1 MCFNV
6 ARMFVQ
12 VTKCKHGS
20 ATYFTYLVRESFR
33 TPKGPRS
40 RTICNITA
48 LPPETRELISQ
59 SLQGRS
65 FVAAESLQLTEAWNC
80 GGLVV
85 LHQAWE
91 EFGLRAIFDFVANA
105 RMAGLLNAMIL
116 GRIRFPSARM
126 ALAGHARRSAVE
138 PVAVLGEC
146 RLPQSGV
153 RAMGVS
159 RIPPRTSGRPAG
171 PGCRLQLRHRAFDVR
186 REARKVS

>member
-12 VTKCKHGS
+12 VTQCKHGS

-85 LHQAWE
+85 LHQTQQ
-91 EFGLRAIFDFVANA
+91 DFVCRAT
-105 RMAGLLNAMIL
+105 
-116 GRIRFPSARM
+116 FDPSADPRRPGLPK
-126 ALAGHARRSAVE
+126 ANDRTQAKLLPSLVQDHQPTAIPGFGQLQRLCSHKAAPLKGLADK
-138 PVAVLGEC
+138 L
-146 RLPQSGV
+146 
-153 RAMGVS
+153 
-159 RIPPRTSGRPAG
+159 
-171 PGCRLQLRHRAFDVR
+171 
-186 REARKVS
+186 

>member
-65 FVAAESLQLTEAWNC
+65 FVAAESLQLAEAWNC
-80 GGLVV
+80 GGLMG
-85 LHQAWE
+85 LHQAWGGVGLSTV
-91 EFGLRAIFDFVANA
+91 FGFGSGA
-105 RMAGLLNAMIL
+105 RLARLVQATIL
-116 GRIRFPSARM
+116 
-126 ALAGHARRSAVE
+126 
-138 PVAVLGEC
+138 
-146 RLPQSGV
+146 
-153 RAMGVS
+153 
-159 RIPPRTSGRPAG
+159 
-171 PGCRLQLRHRAFDVR
+171 
-186 REARKVS
+186 

>member
-65 FVAAESLQLTEAWNC
+65 FVDAESLQLSEAWNC
-80 GGLVV
+80 GGPIV
-85 LHQAWE
+85 
-91 EFGLRAIFDFVANA
+91 
-105 RMAGLLNAMIL
+105 
-116 GRIRFPSARM
+116 P
-126 ALAGHARRSAVE
+126 
-138 PVAVLGEC
+138 
-146 RLPQSGV
+146 
-153 RAMGVS
+153 
-159 RIPPRTSGRPAG
+159 RPAWAG
-171 PGCRLQLRHRAFDVR
+171 RGVGTIFSFPCD
-186 REARKVS
+186 AR

>member
-20 ATYFTYLVRESFR
+20 VTYFTYLVRESFR

-65 FVAAESLQLTEAWNC
+65 FVAAESLQLSEAWNC
-80 GGLVV
+80 GGLMV

-91 EFGLRAIFDFVANA
+91 EFGLSTIFDFVAEV
-105 RMAGLLNAMIL
+105 RLAGRLKAMTL
-116 GRIRFPSARM
+116 GVFLFPSAKL
-126 ALAGHARRSAVE
+126 ALAHNLRGPLLPR
-138 PVAVLGEC
+138 PCGLC
-146 RLPQSGV
+146 R
-153 RAMGVS
+153 
-159 RIPPRTSGRPAG
+159 
-171 PGCRLQLRHRAFDVR
+171 
-186 REARKVS
+186 

>member
-20 ATYFTYLVRESFR
+20 VTYFTYLVRESFR

-65 FVAAESLQLTEAWNC
+65 FVAAEPLQLTEAWDC

-85 LHQAWE
+85 VHEAWGVV
-91 EFGLRAIFDFVANA
+91 GLMQVFDFGAD
-105 RMAGLLNAMIL
+105 AGRLGLHTAMIL
-116 GRIRFPSARM
+116 VRIRVP
-126 ALAGHARRSAVE
+126 
-138 PVAVLGEC
+138 
-146 RLPQSGV
+146 
-153 RAMGVS
+153 
-159 RIPPRTSGRPAG
+159 
-171 PGCRLQLRHRAFDVR
+171 
-186 REARKVS
+186 